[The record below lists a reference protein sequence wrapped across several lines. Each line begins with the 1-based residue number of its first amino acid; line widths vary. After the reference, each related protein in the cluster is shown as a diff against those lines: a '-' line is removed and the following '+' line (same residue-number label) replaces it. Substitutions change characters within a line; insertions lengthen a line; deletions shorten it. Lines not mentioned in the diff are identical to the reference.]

1 MRKLIFFNFTQT
13 TRFLLGAAFLMATSA
28 IGPGFLTQTAVFTEK
43 FKRDFAFII
52 IASIVIDIGIQ
63 LNLWRIICV
72 SGKRAQELADTLLKG
87 LGIFLTTLIFLGGL
101 IFNIGNFAGCGLGIN
116 ALFRMNVN
124 LGVGISMLIAVI
136 LFLSK
141 QYGKRMDVFATVL
154 GTIMILLTVYVIL
167 KSPPPFPD
175 VLKGAI
181 SPSQVSFLALVTLV
195 GGTVGGYISFSGA
208 HRLLDAGVK
217 GVNNIK
223 KISRASITGI
233 LITGLMRTI
242 LFFAFFGVVSKGF
255 SLDSSNPPASAFF
268 HGAGEIG
275 FRIFGFVLWSA
286 AITSVVG
293 CSYTSISF
301 LRGTFFKK
309 DHPVLILIFILIS
322 ALSFF
327 LIGRPVP
334 LLILAGALNG
344 LIPPVSLGIMLILS
358 KRKDIFQGY
367 SHPKWIFIFG
377 VLSWIFLVIAGWK
390 ALESIGTIFK

>member
-1 MRKLIFFNFTQT
+1 MQNFRSFNFTHT
-13 TRFLLGAAFLMATSA
+13 TRVLLGAAFLMATSA
-28 IGPGFLTQTAVFTEK
+28 IGPGFLTQTAFFTEK
-43 FKRDFAFII
+43 FKKDFAFII

-72 SGKRAQELADTLLKG
+72 SGKRAQELADTLVKG
-87 LGIFLTTLIFLGGL
+87 LGKFLTILIVLGGL

-116 ALFRMNVN
+116 ALSGVNVN
-124 LGVGISMLIAVI
+124 LGVGISMLIAII

-141 QYGKRMDVFATVL
+141 QYGKRMDAFATLL
-154 GTIMILLTVYVIL
+154 GITMIFLTLYVIF
-167 KSPPPFPD
+167 KSPPPLKD
-175 VLKGAI
+175 VLRGTI
-181 SPSQVSFLALVTLV
+181 SPSQISFLALVTLI

-217 GVNNIK
+217 GVDNIE
-223 KISRASITGI
+223 KISRTSVTGI
-233 LITGLMRTI
+233 LITGLMRTF
-242 LFFAFFGVVSKGF
+242 LFLAFFGVVSKGF
-255 SLDSSNPPASAFF
+255 TLDPSNPPASAFF

-275 FRIFGFVLWSA
+275 LRIFGFILWSA

-309 DHPVLILIFILIS
+309 DRPILILIFILIS
-322 ALSFF
+322 ASLFF
-327 LIGRPVP
+327 TIGRPVP

-358 KRKDIFQGY
+358 KRKRTFRDY
-367 SHPKWIFIFG
+367 SHPNWIFILG
-377 VLSWIFLVIAGWK
+377 LICWVFLIIAGWK
-390 ALESIGTIFK
+390 TLESISLIFK